1 MSVSRGI
8 SKSSLTVALYR
19 SFPSPVTAMAGTTAL
34 GLSRGLRTRP
44 IRNRPRTPRWGQGRT
59 QTRSYAFDI
68 RRTSFT
74 SSLTTCDFVS
84 QQPAPPA
91 PGSRPAPPLADKH
104 PAPVTDLTS
113 HRLLRTRM
121 LGGVINEY
129 RYAA

>member
-19 SFPSPVTAMAGTTAL
+19 SFPSPVTVMAGTTVL

-44 IRNRPRTPRWGQGRT
+44 IRNRSRTPRWGQGRT
-59 QTRSYAFDI
+59 QTRSYVLDI

-84 QQPAPPA
+84 QQRLPAAQSPRSTAPNPPPTA
-91 PGSRPAPPLADKH
+91 LDRHGGLVYRRPI
-104 PAPVTDLTS
+104 
-113 HRLLRTRM
+113 
-121 LGGVINEY
+121 LGGLINEY
-129 RYAA
+129 VQAA